1 MKVIFVGPTLAPHE
15 RHAGDCAILPPAA
28 QGDIARA
35 VLGGATVIG
44 LIDGVY
50 ETIAAVWHKEILFA
64 LARGVRVLGAASMGA
79 LRAAECAAFGMEPVG
94 EIANRYLSG
103 TLDDDAAVAVLH
115 APLEMDYLPLSEAL
129 VDAEATIAHL
139 CDRQLISAAEAKALQ
154 ASAAGCFF
162 KQRTAETIVVNA
174 GAVAPG
180 RRATVLAAYRLHRI
194 GLKRRDALL
203 LIRRIAAIN
212 HQRLAVSPDWTLS
225 QPPSW
230 RQLMADLDPALQPA
244 LPGSYAAADREGPR
258 PTPPIRPIEN
268 TRL

>member
-1 MKVIFVGPTLAPHE
+1 MKVIFVGPTLAPHQ
-15 RHAGDCAILPPAA
+15 RYAADCVILPPAA

-35 VLGGATVIG
+35 VLGGVTVIG

-64 LARGVRVLGAASMGA
+64 LERGVRVLGAASMGA

-94 EIANRYLSG
+94 EIAHRYLNG

-115 APLEMDYLPLSEAL
+115 APMEMGYLPLSEAL

-139 CDRQLISAAEAKALQ
+139 HDRQLITAAEATALQ

-162 KQRTAETIVVNA
+162 KQRTAETIVGNA
-174 GAVAPG
+174 DAVPAV
-180 RRATVLAAYRLHRI
+180 RRATVLGAYRSHRI
-194 GLKRRDALL
+194 GLKQRDALL
-203 LIRRIAAIN
+203 LIRRMAAIKR
-212 HQRLAVSPDWTLS
+212 QRPAALPGWTLS

-230 RQLMADLDPALQPA
+230 RQLMADLDPAPA
-244 LPGSYAAADREGPR
+244 FPNSHATTDRESPP

-268 TRL
+268 TRI

>member
-1 MKVIFVGPTLAPHE
+1 MKVIFVGPTLAPQQ
-15 RHAGDCAILPPAA
+15 RHAADCAILPPAA

-64 LARGVRVLGAASMGA
+64 LERGVRVLGAASMGA
-79 LRAAECAAFGMEPVG
+79 LRAAECAAFGMEPIG
-94 EIANRYLSG
+94 EIAHRYLSG

-115 APLEMDYLPLSEAL
+115 APMEMDYLPLSEAL

-139 CDRQLISAAEAKALQ
+139 HDRQLISAAEAKALQ

-162 KQRTAETIVVNA
+162 KQRTAETIVDNA
-174 GAVAPG
+174 VDAG
-180 RRATVLAAYRLHRI
+180 RRATVLADYRLHRI
-194 GLKRRDALL
+194 GLKQRDALL
-203 LIRRIAAIN
+203 LIRRMAAIK
-212 HQRLAVSPDWTLS
+212 RRRPAASPGWTLS

-230 RQLMADLDPALQPA
+230 RQLMADLDPASA
-244 LPGSYAAADREGPR
+244 FRGSHATTDRDGPR
-258 PTPPIRPIEN
+258 ATPLTRPIEN